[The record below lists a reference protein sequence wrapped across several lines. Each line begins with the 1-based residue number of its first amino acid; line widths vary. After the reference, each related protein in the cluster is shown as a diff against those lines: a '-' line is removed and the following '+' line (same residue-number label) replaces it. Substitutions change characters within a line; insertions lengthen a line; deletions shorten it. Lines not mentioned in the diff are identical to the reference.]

1 MKLNEA
7 WNYIEMLKNNKI
19 QVQWRESGGN
29 KKEKKKKKG
38 VTSKLLAI
46 QRNRTTSNRKGD
58 G

>member
-29 KKEKKKKKG
+29 KKRKKVKKG
-38 VTSKLLAI
+38 G
-46 QRNRTTSNRKGD
+46 N
-58 G
+58 

>member
-29 KKEKKKKKG
+29 KIKKKKKKG
-38 VTSKLLAI
+38 GNKI
-46 QRNRTTSNRKGD
+46 TSNTKKSNH
-58 G
+58 